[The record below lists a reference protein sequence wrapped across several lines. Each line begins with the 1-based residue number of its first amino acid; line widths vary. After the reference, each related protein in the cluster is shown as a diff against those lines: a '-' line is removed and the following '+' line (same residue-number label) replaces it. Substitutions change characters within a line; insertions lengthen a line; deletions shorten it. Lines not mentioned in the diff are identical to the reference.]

1 MEELLDTY
9 AREIA
14 RAPGNPDFYL
24 RLGDALHGM
33 ERFDEAVAVYDRLL
47 MLNPDFGPA
56 HHNRGNALLQM
67 GRWDE
72 AIRSYRTA
80 LRIMPAFA
88 EGYVTIATALQALGK
103 PYEAMASCHRALAID
118 PECAEAR
125 WNLSLA
131 LLQVGEYQQG
141 WEEFEWRWK
150 KRGYTSKAKSFRQPE
165 WDGASLCGRTILIHC
180 EQGFGD
186 AIQFVRFLPLVA
198 QQGGRVVVECPEP
211 LKGLIEGVKGVCEV
225 VASGQELPPF
235 DCHLPLMSLPR
246 VFGIRID
253 SLPRTVPYV
262 YPALEKLAEWSS
274 KFTDSS
280 TFRVGIVWAGR
291 KKPDPNRTCPFQFL
305 APLAGMPGI
314 SFYSLQIRENGA
326 PNEPMSDG
334 PALIDLTQE
343 ITDFG
348 DTAALIANL
357 DLVISIDTGVVHLS
371 GALGKET
378 WLILPYA
385 ADWRWML
392 EREDSPWYPTMRL
405 FRQKSPGDWP
415 GVVTRLGKALD
426 TRIAKFLGEVGQY
439 SNDLE
444 TTYSEGLSRLREG
457 TPATAEEP
465 LRRAL
470 LLNPRIPE
478 VFNAL
483 GVLAREQG
491 KGLMAGSFFRHAV
504 IIDPGY
510 ADGHLNLGNA
520 LYGEDRIEEAI
531 GHYRRALEICPG
543 DIRAHQNLG
552 VALQAQGNISGAAVS
567 FEAALTLRPDYA
579 TARWNL
585 AMLKL
590 LTGNLKEGFEDFEAR
605 FTKND
610 PVPLRHSA
618 SPLWDGTPLQGKTL
632 LVHAEQGFGDTFQF
646 ARYLPLVAERGED
659 ILFECQHESLRD
671 ILKDSFPHFKILVR
685 GEHLPRFD
693 RQIPLLSLPRVFGTT
708 LDTIPATVPYLV
720 PSGEKV
726 ERWKKKLAGDT
737 GFRIGIVWAGRAKPD
752 PKRSTS
758 LQALSPLGCVPGA
771 IFYSLQVGEGSD
783 QISRPPA
790 GMTIR
795 DYSNELK
802 DFSDTA
808 AFLANLD
815 LIITIDS
822 AVAHLAGALGKP
834 VGILLPFAPDW
845 RWMAGRAD
853 SPWYPTMRLFRQ
865 QRPGGWSGA
874 VEMIR
879 QELVEETSS

>member
-1 MEELLDTY
+1 
-9 AREIA
+9 
-14 RAPGNPDFYL
+14 
-24 RLGDALHGM
+24 
-33 ERFDEAVAVYDRLL
+33 
-47 MLNPDFGPA
+47 
-56 HHNRGNALLQM
+56 
-67 GRWDE
+67 
-72 AIRSYRTA
+72 
-80 LRIMPAFA
+80 
-88 EGYVTIATALQALGK
+88 
-103 PYEAMASCHRALAID
+103 
-118 PECAEAR
+118 
-125 WNLSLA
+125 
-131 LLQVGEYQQG
+131 VGEYGQG

-150 KRGYTSKAKSFRQPE
+150 KRGYTSKPRSFPQPE
-165 WDGASLCGRTILIHC
+165 WDGSPLSGSTILIHC

-186 AIQFVRFLPLVA
+186 AIQFARFLPLVA

-211 LKGLIEGVKGVCEV
+211 LKGLMEGVKGVCEV
-225 VASGQELPPF
+225 VASGKELPPF
-235 DCHLPLMSLPR
+235 HCHLPLMSLPR
-246 VFGIRID
+246 VFGTRIE
-253 SLPRTVPYV
+253 SLPRTVPYL
-262 YPALEKLAEWSS
+262 YPPLEKIAQWSS

-314 SFYSLQIRENGA
+314 SFYSLQLRENDA
-326 PNEPMSDG
+326 PNEPVSDG

-343 ITDFG
+343 IADFG

-378 WLILPYA
+378 WVILPHA

-392 EREDSPWYPTMRL
+392 DREDSPWYPTMRL

-415 GVVTRLGKALD
+415 GVVARLVKALD

-439 SNDLE
+439 SNELE
-444 TTYSEGLSRLREG
+444 TAYSEGLSRLQEG
-457 TPATAEEP
+457 NPEGAVDP

-470 LLNPRIPE
+470 LDNSRVPE

-491 KGLMAGSFFRHAV
+491 KALMAGSFFRLTLT
-504 IIDPGY
+504 IDPGY

-552 VALQAQGNISGAAVS
+552 VALQAQGNISEAAVS

-605 FTKND
+605 FTKSD

-618 SPLWDGTPLQGKTL
+618 SPLWDGTPLQGETL
-632 LVHAEQGFGDTFQF
+632 LVHDEQGFGDTFQF

-659 ILFECQHESLRD
+659 IIFECLHESLRD
-671 ILKDSFPHFKILVR
+671 ILKDSFPRLKILVR

-752 PKRSTS
+752 PKRSAS

-865 QRPGGWSGA
+865 QRPGGWSGPI
-874 VEMIR
+874 EMVR
-879 QELVEETSS
+879 KELVRVTNSY